1 MAKTA
6 KTRKARKGPTPSAT
20 KYNIGTKKLGN
31 DRYMWKIVAN
41 KNGTKR
47 WARVT
52 SVSKKGLRCPKKTAK
67 VSKPKTAKVSKT
79 KTHQQYVDEH
89 NAIRA
94 ANKPLYAFWLDLV
107 DQKRSVFIY
116 KDKSHKIIKTNVVD
130 EMKKAENDDAV
141 VAILD
146 SGPSFDAYIELY
158 QKAKSKSVTE
168 VIKNYKKYF
177 NAGQIG
183 KRLLC

>member
-1 MAKTA
+1 MTKTA
-6 KTRKARKGPTPSAT
+6 KVRKGPTPSAT

-31 DRYMWKIVAN
+31 DRYMWKIVVN

-52 SVSKKGLRCPKKTAK
+52 SVSKKKAKVSKKTAK
-67 VSKPKTAKVSKT
+67 VSKKKAKVSKS

-89 NAIRA
+89 NAIRS

-116 KDKSHKIIKTNVVD
+116 KDKSHKIIKTNVMD
-130 EMKKAENDDAV
+130 EMKKAEDDDAV

-158 QKAKSKSVTE
+158 RKAKSKSVTE
-168 VIKNYKKYF
+168 VINNYKKYF
-177 NAGQIG
+177 NEGQIG